1 MTNLQRGI
9 KQKSPKMEYLRAF
22 KLLSSILTSLEPYES
37 GQAGHQ
43 IPTCY

>member
-1 MTNLQRGI
+1 
-9 KQKSPKMEYLRAF
+9 MEYLRAF

-43 IPTCY
+43 IPTCYSTNYIYNSESKLN